1 MQLGAHH
8 EALQRL
14 VDILPEVR
22 HKVRNMKPA
31 KLGTQVARA
40 TTHSG
45 KFKEF
50 GRGCGTQ
57 VLEREVKGWS

>member
-22 HKVRNMKPA
+22 HKVRSMKPA
-31 KLGTQVARA
+31 AHVAGA

-50 GRGCGTQ
+50 VRGREIRA
-57 VLEREVKGWS
+57 LEREVKGRS

>member
-22 HKVRNMKPA
+22 HKVRSMKPA
-31 KLGTQVARA
+31 AHVAKA
-40 TTHSG
+40 THSG

-50 GRGCGTQ
+50 VRGREI
-57 VLEREVKGWS
+57 LALKREVKGRS